1 MKKNIAV
8 LGLGKFGM
16 SLAKA
21 LHDMGADVLAVDK
34 DMEAVKEIS
43 NSCTEAVCVD
53 VENEEEIGTLDLMN
67 MDIVVSSMGRNL
79 SASIM
84 AVTVSKEQH
93 VPFVLAKSSSLRMA
107 SILKKIGADKIII
120 PEEESGIRTARVLV
134 SDTLLDYFH
143 VDDNLC
149 MIEMKPL
156 HEWIGKSPLELN
168 LRKNY
173 QLNIVAKQ
181 DKIGEKWQLIIPDE
195 KLTEVCKLLVVL
207 EKSQLSKIM

>member
-1 MKKNIAV
+1 MKKSIAV

-21 LHDMGADVLAVDK
+21 LHDMGAEVLAVDK

-43 NSCTEAVCVD
+43 NYCTEAVCLD
-53 VENEEEIGTLDLMN
+53 VENEEELGTLDLMN

-84 AVTVSKEQH
+84 AVTVSKEHH

-120 PEEESGIRTARVLV
+120 PEEESGIRAARILV
-134 SDTLLDYFH
+134 SDTVLDYFH

-149 MIEMKPL
+149 MIEIKPL
-156 HEWIGKSPLELN
+156 PEWIGKSLVELN

-173 QLNIVAKQ
+173 QLNIVARQ
-181 DKIGEKWQLIIPDE
+181 DMAGRKWHLIDPNE
-195 KLTEVCKLLVVL
+195 KLTEICKLLVVL